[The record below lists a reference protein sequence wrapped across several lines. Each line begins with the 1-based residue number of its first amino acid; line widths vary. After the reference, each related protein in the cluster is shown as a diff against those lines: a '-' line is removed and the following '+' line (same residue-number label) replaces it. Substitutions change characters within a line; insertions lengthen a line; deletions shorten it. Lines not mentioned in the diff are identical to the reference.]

1 MSAQKPHPE
10 ENRWD
15 EKVGQKEKR
24 KLHAR
29 RAKNRSIW
37 FGLGTFGVVGYSIAV
52 PALLGLLLGIWL
64 DRILPIPYSWKLMLF
79 IGGLLLG
86 FYNVWRWLYYE
97 SGVIEHEEMDDE
109 EEETNEDKKRSN
121 EPQTPK
127 EE

>member
-1 MSAQKPHPE
+1 MSTQKTDPE

-24 KLHAR
+24 KLRAR
-29 RAKNRSIW
+29 QAKKRSIW

-64 DRILPIPYSWKLMLF
+64 DRSLPIPYSWKLMLF

-86 FYNVWRWLYYE
+86 CYNVWRWLNYE
-97 SGVIEHEEMDDE
+97 SGVIKQEEADK
-109 EEETNEDKKRSN
+109 EETHNNES
-121 EPQTPK
+121 EIS
-127 EE
+127 EEK